1 MVPATISYD
10 NFRDLIAERSI
21 AYLRAAVFLARQ
33 EDCGHILTRPL
44 LGELLSHS
52 SQIEELLDSYGAR
65 NNCRWARFRS
75 LTASIKLFSNVSYEL
90 LHIQHALPHY
100 RLLPVQQDFAQSTND
115 ALRFSEQILQE
126 ATRRLLDEAKT
137 LKLPVSDKMSL
148 DDFFIEKLPAGRL
161 PHDLAMR
168 KIETV
173 SATVSLLAT
182 AFLNLAA
189 ESKQVLPKKQKDMKA
204 ILCDLTGP
212 VSEEKLR
219 SLELRFHNLQSL
231 YDTYV
236 CTTETEGLDKDLPV
250 LRGHISVVLH
260 LLRTS
265 RDIAHYYERHAGPSA
280 QKIAQGRKRLV
291 EPEKLLD
298 LLINYSIYFVTQYL
312 TCAELLCRNMLRR
325 YTEIDQVEVLV
336 PQYRGFHV
344 RPSTLISKLVL
355 HYGSEVKM
363 HIGDE
368 CYDAGSPLELFRA
381 NEKINA
387 LKRRSL
393 AEEILRLNLVPSS
406 TKTDDIA
413 AFIRKVILTLAEHS
427 KLIIYEHPLKIDEK
441 PTQTDARL
449 LEQVTD
455 EIARLQ
461 VTGKIDIGTNLK
473 AAFIGDKRVL
483 ADIKL
488 LADNG
493 YGEDNFGNNIPL
505 PEGLTYLRK

>member
-1 MVPATISYD
+1 M
-10 NFRDLIAERSI
+10 IAERSV
-21 AYLRAAVFLARQ
+21 AYLREAAFLAQQKDSERV
-33 EDCGHILTRPL
+33 LTRPL
-44 LGELLSHS
+44 LGELLSHATLM
-52 SQIEELLDSYGAR
+52 EELLDSYGAR
-65 NNCRWARFRS
+65 NNSKWGRFRS

-90 LHIQHALPHY
+90 LHIQHGIPHY
-100 RLLPVQQDFAQSTND
+100 RLLPVPQDFAKSTD
-115 ALRFSEQILQE
+115 EALRFTEQILRE
-126 ATRRLLDEAKT
+126 ATRRLVGEAKA
-137 LKLPVSDKMSL
+137 LKLPIPEDIL
-148 DDFFIEKLPAGRL
+148 NDEFFVEKLPAGRL
-161 PHDLAMR
+161 PHDLAIR
-168 KIETV
+168 QIENV

-189 ESKQVLPKKQKDMKA
+189 ESKQALPQKQTDIKK
-204 ILCDLTGP
+204 ILADPTGLI
-212 VSEEKLR
+212 SEEKLR

-236 CTTETEGLDKDLPV
+236 STTETEILDKYLPV

-280 QKIAQGRKRLV
+280 QKIPLGRKRLV
-291 EPEKLLD
+291 EPGELLE
-298 LLINYSIYFVTQYL
+298 LLINYSLYFASQYL
-312 TCAELLCRNMLRR
+312 TCSELLCQDMLRR
-325 YTEIDQVEVLV
+325 YTEMSQIQVLV

-363 HIGDE
+363 LLDDE
-368 CYDAGSPLELFRA
+368 KYDAGSPLELFRA

-393 AEEILRLNLVPSS
+393 AEEILRLDLVPANAQAEN
-406 TKTDDIA
+406 IA
-413 AFIRKVILTLAEHS
+413 SFIRKVILTLAEHS

-441 PTQTDARL
+441 PASTNTFL

-455 EIARLQ
+455 EIAWLQ
-461 VTGKIDIGTNLK
+461 VTGKIDMGTTLK
-473 AAFIGDKRVL
+473 AVFVGDKRVL

-505 PEGLTYLRK
+505 PEGLGYLRK